1 MDRSSLI
8 DPLWFRLLNNETVF
22 DCIKPEEDD
31 AVIKEIDEEV
41 VELLEFSEEDFS
53 AIEDESEA
61 SFFSSC
67 SDTKKQNR
75 I

>member
-41 VELLEFSEEDFS
+41 VELLEFAE
-53 AIEDESEA
+53 
-61 SFFSSC
+61 
-67 SDTKKQNR
+67 
-75 I
+75 